1 MLGERKFTQEIRS
14 MAIRN
19 VHWVS
24 KVLKDV
30 RAGREAT
37 SPLEEVEA
45 RLGLAVRAGSVQAA
59 LPKNSFVDGKL

>member
-1 MLGERKFTQEIRS
+1 